1 MRSSPRTEW
10 LSCCAVRCTIRCGA
24 QLGQRILA
32 ARARAFGEVSACRE
46 DRAGAGMDDEMLR
59 AQVFDRQF
67 DEAFEFQ
74 HGRYARIFVR
84 RRDVVGLIGQVQPPE
99 IGFRR
104 ADRLAAFGEQPVEPL
119 VGHVGGEDDLVAGHD
134 VDAHT
139 RSHGTAAV
147 GGVDL
152 IDRDEFARFEL
163 QVLDRFVGFAEFG
176 GGGDGYGCGGRI
188 RFAALVAAAARCIE
202 QKRRC
207 QEENDVFHDRMVR
220 KTIGRQ
226 GTPPDRPVMQFVRQ
240 FLRIAMLSRRCGR
253 PCSRCPRRSCPSGSA
268 SRPSRRRS

>member
-1 MRSSPRTEW
+1 MA
-10 LSCCAVRCTIRCGA
+10 L
-24 QLGQRILA
+24 QLGQRLA
-32 ARARAFGEVSACRE
+32 ALRRAFGEISACRE
-46 DRAGAGMDDEMLR
+46 DRAGIGMDDEMLR

-134 VDAHT
+134 VNAHT

-152 IDRDEFARFEL
+152 INRDEFARFEL

-226 GTPPDRPVMQFVRQ
+226 GLPADRRLCNSFVSSCG
-240 FLRIAMLSRRCGR
+240 SRCCPGRCGR
-253 PCSRCPRRSCPSGSA
+253 PCSRRPRRSCPSGSA
-268 SRPSRRRS
+268 SRPLRRRS